1 MVKGLEIFRVWF
13 KDYADQYVLIGG
25 TAASLAMQSAGLD
38 FRATK
43 DLDVVLHLEAL
54 TSAFGRRFWEFIE
67 AGRYNIRQSAT
78 SGKPLLFR
86 FQKPAEETFPFMI

>member
-25 TAASLAMQSAGLD
+25 TAASLAMQLAGLD

-43 DLDVVLHLEAL
+43 VC
-54 TSAFGRRFWEFIE
+54 
-67 AGRYNIRQSAT
+67 RQSY
-78 SGKPLLFR
+78 
-86 FQKPAEETFPFMI
+86 